1 LNFDDPAVTLALL
14 KANAVVGVT
23 GFFSKDGKTLQSI
36 GIQLRSAIRPWMIP
50 SNQE

>member
-23 GFFSKDGKTLQSI
+23 GFFSKDGGL
-36 GIQLRSAIRPWMIP
+36 GYRPARIP
-50 SNQE
+50 QPGLVVGNLK